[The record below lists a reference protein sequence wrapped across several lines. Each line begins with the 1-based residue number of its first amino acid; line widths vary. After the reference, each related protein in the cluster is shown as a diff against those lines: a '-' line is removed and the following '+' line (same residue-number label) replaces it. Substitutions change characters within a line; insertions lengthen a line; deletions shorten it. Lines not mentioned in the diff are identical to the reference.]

1 MEFIFSALRVTSP
14 ILYTCMGGLF
24 SERSG
29 IINIALEG
37 FMLVGAFAGAVI
49 TLQTGNVYFGFF
61 GAALVSLLFS
71 LVYGVAVIWGRA
83 NQVVAGTAMNLLAIG
98 CIPILL
104 KFLYES
110 AGGSPAIPMEN
121 RFLYFPLIF
130 VWVVGFF
137 TWWIFQRS
145 ALGLWLSFA
154 GENPKALEAAGIRV
168 NKIRFFAV
176 AMSGALSGLGGATL
190 SLCLSSSYSNNM
202 VAGRGFMALAA
213 LILGKW
219 KPAYAVMACLFFGIM
234 DAMQF
239 RLQSVNLEG
248 AAGIPSQFVVVIP
261 YLATMLV
268 LAGFLGG
275 SKAPKSLGQN

>member
-71 LVYGVAVIWGRA
+71 LIYGVAVIWGRA
-83 NQVVAGTAMNLLAIG
+83 NQVVAGTAMNLLALG

-121 RFLYFPLIF
+121 RFLYFPLVF
-130 VWVVGFF
+130 VWVVGIF
-137 TWWIFQRS
+137 TWWIFHRT

-176 AMSGALSGLGGATL
+176 AMSGAFSGLGGATL

-202 VAGRGFMALAA
+202 VAGRGYMALAA

-219 KPAYAVMACLFFGIM
+219 KPAYAVIACLFFGVM

-275 SKAPKSLGQN
+275 SRAPKSLGQS